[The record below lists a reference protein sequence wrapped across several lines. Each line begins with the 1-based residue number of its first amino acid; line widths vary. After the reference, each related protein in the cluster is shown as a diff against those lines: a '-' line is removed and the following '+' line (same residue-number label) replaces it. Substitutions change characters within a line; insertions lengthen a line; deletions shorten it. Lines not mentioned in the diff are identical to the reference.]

1 MSELQPNKDPRSAG
15 PAAAASPGDTRSAGN
30 EVEDVANTIPLS
42 KPGPLLVAFLFLAGA
57 GVLVA
62 LFLAGW
68 LPRVHREAGLRAE
81 ADRVRQALPV
91 VNVAKPKP
99 GPSVTQLVLPG
110 NVQAMREA
118 TVYARADGYLKR
130 WFFDIGDDV
139 KEGQLIAEID
149 TPETDQELGQA
160 QAAQAQAQARLAT
173 SEAAANLAKTTLE
186 RYRSLSDG
194 KAISVQDLAERQ
206 AAYDTALSTV
216 RAGKAD
222 VDAAEANVR
231 RLSQLKSF
239 SRILAPFDGTVTARH
254 VDIGDLI
261 TTGSSNSPALFKIVQ
276 ADTVRVFVEVPQSSA
291 SSIKPGLKAELALSG
306 QGDRKLVGEVSR
318 TARAIEPE
326 SRTLRTEVLIPNK
339 DGFLLPGMYVKVT
352 FSITAETPP
361 LLLPVSALVT
371 DAAGT
376 RVAIVAADGRLQYK
390 KIVLAGDYGTE
401 IGVASGLAPDDN
413 VVLNPDARLAEGML
427 VATTA
432 PARD

>member
-1 MSELQPNKDPRSAG
+1 MTESEPNQNPRSAG
-15 PAAAASPGDTRSAGN
+15 PAAGSPDRPRSANTG
-30 EVEDVANTIPLS
+30 VEDVVNTVPLS
-42 KPGPLLVAFLFLAGA
+42 KPGPLLVAVLFLAGA
-57 GVLVA
+57 GALVA
-62 LFLAGW
+62 LFLTGW

-81 ADRVRQALPV
+81 ADRIRQAAPV
-91 VNVAKPKP
+91 VNVAKPKI
-99 GPSVTQLVLPG
+99 GPSVTQLGLPG
-110 NVQAMREA
+110 NVQAMRET
-118 TVYARADGYLKR
+118 TVCARADGYLKR

-149 TPETDQELGQA
+149 TPEIDQELGQA

-173 SEAAANLAKTTLE
+173 TESAANLARTTLE

-216 RAGKAD
+216 RASKAD

-231 RLSQLKSF
+231 RLAQLKSF
-239 SRILAPFDGTVTARH
+239 SRMLAPFDGTVTARY

-261 TTGSSNSPALFKIVQ
+261 TAGGGDSPALFKIVQ
-276 ADTVRVFVEVPQSSA
+276 AQTVRVFVEVPQSSA
-291 SSIKPGLKAELALSG
+291 SSIRPGQKAELTLSG

-326 SRTLRTEVLIPNK
+326 SRTMRTEVLITNK
-339 DGFLLPGMYVKVT
+339 DGLLLPGMYVKVT
-352 FSITAETPP
+352 FSITTETPP
-361 LLLPVSALVT
+361 LLLPVSALVI

-376 RVAIVAADGRLQYK
+376 RVAVVAPDGRLQYK
-390 KIVLAGDYGTE
+390 KIRLAGDYGTA
-401 IGVASGLAPDDN
+401 IGVASGLSPEDD
-413 VVLNPDARLAEGML
+413 VVLNPDARLTEGMQ

-432 PARD
+432 PA